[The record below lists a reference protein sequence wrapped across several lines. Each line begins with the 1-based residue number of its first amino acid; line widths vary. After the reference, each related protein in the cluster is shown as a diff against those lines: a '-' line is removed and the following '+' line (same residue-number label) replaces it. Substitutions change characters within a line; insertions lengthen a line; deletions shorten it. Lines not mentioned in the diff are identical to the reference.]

1 MCACCHSSCYGCCFP
16 PRCRDTK
23 LIVISKHRICTP
35 KKKEKCNCHRH
46 RCLLVALAYLFRCS
60 HVSMLSMLWRM
71 ACNAGQPLRG
81 FSRDAAWSVM
91 QGVRAPF
98 TEVNDQEIYDSFY
111 DRCGMTI
118 DPFDPDNTYK
128 LLRLMFIN
136 TALGPDQRMGLM
148 RMLEKLNECSFR
160 QVNLDLLLQTLAS
173 ISIDE
178 FVYSLIHQHKL
189 NAGNAKLSK
198 DLSQLYERVGTTNKN
213 AIIRN
218 RNRRDRGKVDVAMGV
233 DPVKGASDM
242 SRNTIVYCIP
252 GSRDTSAEQSPSNPS
267 GCLRYAPRGKDKR
280 RKNNSNGRMLSGR
293 TGTDP

>member
-23 LIVISKHRICTP
+23 LVVIGKHRICIP
-35 KKKEKCNCHRH
+35 KKKEKCNCYRN

-98 TEVNDQEIYDSFY
+98 TEVNDQEIYDSLY
-111 DRCGMTI
+111 DRCGMAI

-128 LLRLMFIN
+128 MLRLMFIN

-189 NAGNAKLSK
+189 NACNDKLSE
-198 DLSQLYERVGTTNKN
+198 DLSQLYERVGTTNKH

-218 RNRRDRGKVDVAMGV
+218 RNRRDSGKVDVDMSV
-233 DPVKGASDM
+233 DPVKAASDL
-242 SRNTIVYCIP
+242 SRNTLVYCIP
-252 GSRDTSAEQSPSNPS
+252 ASRNTNPEQSRSSPS

-280 RKNNSNGRMLSGR
+280 RKNNSNGLMLSGR